1 MGIVIGILIAG
12 VIIVA
17 IVSSVN
23 NQSRKDNLESQL
35 AKDYPTGFSESEK
48 FISTDAKACF
58 IIDRTNSTVIVS
70 VSNISGAKN
79 EIINDFS
86 CDKVI
91 EHVTFCHDYY
101 IVAID
106 KGRRKILLY
115 SINEE
120 KLSSDKM
127 AVKVIGYNDLK
138 SVEMI
143 INNATVFHKSVTR
156 TIGGDVV
163 GDMVAGEAG
172 SIIGGLS
179 GGGTSVNVISSIKMR
194 VLIKDIDMPS
204 FTFVCLTCDNA
215 RQDSSLIKR
224 DLEKAYEVKDTLN
237 AIIDEINSEVN
248 QNALN
253 AQSNSLV
260 DEIKKLNDLFK
271 SEAISEDE
279 YNKLKSSLINKS

>member
-23 NQSRKDNLESQL
+23 NQSRKDNLDSQL
-35 AKDYPTGFSESEK
+35 TKDYPTGFSESEK
-48 FISTDAKACF
+48 FISSDAKACF
-58 IIDRTNSTVIVS
+58 IIDKTNNTVIAS

-86 CDKVI
+86 CDKII
-91 EHVTFCHDYY
+91 EHITFCHDYY

-106 KGRRKILLY
+106 KDRRKILLY

-127 AVKVIGYNDLK
+127 AVKIIGYNDLK

-143 INNATVFHKSVTR
+143 INNATIFHKSVTR
-156 TIGGDVV
+156 TIGGAVV

-172 SIIGGLS
+172 SVIGGLS
-179 GGGTSVNVISSIKMR
+179 GGGTSINAISSIKMR

-204 FTFVCLTCDNA
+204 FTFTCLTCDNIRA
-215 RQDSSLIKR
+215 DSSLIKR
-224 DLEKAYEVKDTLN
+224 DVERAYEIKDTLN
-237 AIIDEINSEVN
+237 AIIDAINSDISKSIPRPE
-248 QNALN
+248 
-253 AQSNSLV
+253 SSSLA
-260 DEIKKLNDLFK
+260 DEIKKLNDLLK
-271 SEAISEDE
+271 SGAISEDE
-279 YNKLKSSLINKS
+279 YNKLKSNIINK

>member
-1 MGIVIGILIAG
+1 MGIAIGILIAG
-12 VIIVA
+12 LIIAA

-23 NQSRKDNLESQL
+23 NQSRQDNLESQL
-35 AKDYPTGFSESEK
+35 AKDYPTGFTESQK
-48 FISTDAKACF
+48 FISRDAKACF
-58 IIDRTNSTVIVS
+58 IIDKTNNTIIVS

-86 CDKVI
+86 CDKII
-91 EHVTFCHDYY
+91 EHITFCHDYY

-127 AVKVIGYNDLK
+127 AVKVVGYNDLK

-156 TIGGDVV
+156 TIGGAVV

-179 GGGTSVNVISSIKMR
+179 GGGSSVNAISSIKMR
-194 VLIKDIDMPS
+194 VLIKDIDTPS
-204 FTFVCLTCDNA
+204 FTFICLTCDNIKA
-215 RQDSSLIKR
+215 DSSLIKHDVER
-224 DLEKAYEVKDTLN
+224 AYEVKDTLN

-248 QNALN
+248 QNTPN
-253 AQSNSLV
+253 TQSTSLA
-260 DEIKKLNDLFK
+260 DEIIKLNNLFK
-271 SEAISEDE
+271 SGAISEDE
-279 YNKLKSSLINKS
+279 YNKLKSNLINK

>member
-23 NQSRKDNLESQL
+23 NQSRKDNLDSQL
-35 AKDYPTGFSESEK
+35 TKDYPMGFSESEK
-48 FISTDAKACF
+48 IISSDAKACF
-58 IIDRTNSTVIVS
+58 IIDKTNNTVIVS
-70 VSNISGAKN
+70 VSNINGAKN

-86 CDKVI
+86 CDKII
-91 EHVTFCHDYY
+91 EHIKFCHDYY

-143 INNATVFHKSVTR
+143 INNATIFQKSVTR
-156 TIGGDVV
+156 TIGGAVV
-163 GDMVAGEAG
+163 GNMVAGEAG
-172 SIIGGLS
+172 SVVGGLS
-179 GGGTSVNVISSIKMR
+179 GGGTSINAISSIKMR
-194 VLIKDIDMPS
+194 ILVKDIDMPS
-204 FTFVCLTCDNA
+204 FTFTCLTCDNI
-215 RQDSSLIKR
+215 RVDSSLIKR
-224 DLEKAYEVKDTLN
+224 DVERAYEIKDTLN
-237 AIIDEINSEVN
+237 AIID
-248 QNALN
+248 ALN
-253 AQSNSLV
+253 SDISKSIPRPESSSLA
-260 DEIKKLNDLFK
+260 DEIKKLNDLLK
-271 SEAISEDE
+271 IGAISEDE
-279 YNKLKSSLINKS
+279 YNKLKSNIINK

>member
-1 MGIVIGILIAG
+1 MGIAIGILIAG
-12 VIIVA
+12 LIIAA

-23 NQSRKDNLESQL
+23 NQSRQDNLESQL
-35 AKDYPTGFSESEK
+35 AKDYPAGFTESQK
-48 FISTDAKACF
+48 FISKDTKACF
-58 IIDRTNSTVIVS
+58 IIDKTNNTVIVS

-86 CDKVI
+86 CDKII
-91 EHVTFCHDYY
+91 EHIAFCHDYY

-127 AVKVIGYNDLK
+127 AVKVVGYNDLK

-156 TIGGDVV
+156 TIGGAVV

-179 GGGTSVNVISSIKMR
+179 GGGSSVNAISSIKMR
-194 VLIKDIDMPS
+194 VLIKDIDTPS
-204 FTFVCLTCDNA
+204 FAFICLTCDNIKA
-215 RQDSSLIKR
+215 DSSLIKHDVER
-224 DLEKAYEVKDTLN
+224 AYEVKDTLN

-248 QNALN
+248 QNTPN
-253 AQSNSLV
+253 TQSTSLA
-260 DEIKKLNDLFK
+260 DEIIKLNNLFK
-271 SEAISEDE
+271 SGAISEDE
-279 YNKLKSSLINKS
+279 YNKLKSNLINK